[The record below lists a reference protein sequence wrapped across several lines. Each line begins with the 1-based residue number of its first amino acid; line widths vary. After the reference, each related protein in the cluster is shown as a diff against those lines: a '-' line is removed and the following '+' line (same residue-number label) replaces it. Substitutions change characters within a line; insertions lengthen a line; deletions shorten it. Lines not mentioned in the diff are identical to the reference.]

1 MQNNKNNISIVL
13 VNTSHAG
20 NIGSTA
26 RAMKTMGLSNLILV
40 NPQDDYQSEQAIA
53 MAAGAKDILSQAKI
67 VDSLEAAIADCELVL
82 ATSARDRTRPWPMLS
97 PREMGIK
104 AAQEVSEHNHE
115 IALVFGRE
123 RTGLTN
129 QELQLANYHIQIP
142 ANPDYCS
149 LNLSQAVQILCY
161 EIQMAFDEFNQ
172 ENFLQNK
179 SDQVSEYANNQ
190 ESEKFYQHLEEL
202 LIQIK
207 LINPEKPM
215 QTMSNL
221 RRLFSRARLEKL
233 EVKLLRG
240 ILSSIQK
247 KLGERR

>member
-1 MQNNKNNISIVL
+1 MQNNKDNISIVL

-40 NPQDDYQSEQAIA
+40 NPQDDFQSEQSIA

-67 VDSLEAAIADCELVL
+67 VDSLETAIADCELVL

-97 PREMGIK
+97 PREVGIK
-104 AAQEVSEHNHE
+104 IAREISENNHK

-161 EIQMAFDEFNQ
+161 ETQMAFGECNQ
-172 ENFLQNK
+172 KKSTENK
-179 SDQVSEYANNQ
+179 SEQVSEYANNH
-190 ESEKFYQHLEEL
+190 ESEKFYQHLEKL
-202 LIQIK
+202 LVQIN

-240 ILSSIQK
+240 ILAKIEK
-247 KLGERR
+247 KLN